1 MRRTE
6 EDQELFEALSASKMY
21 SGYRDAFAKATGLP
35 LILHQGCECQLGR
48 HSNTEQH
55 PFCTL
60 MSRTKRACTECYK
73 LQSKLELQSGS
84 EAQNL
89 YCFAGL
95 CENEV
100 PVRLGENVI
109 AFLQTGQVLLSH
121 PSREELNRI
130 ARTLLDWGAKVDLK
144 RHRLIDWTLQK
155 SNPSRRNLA

>member
-55 PFCTL
+55 PFCTPNGAHQKSL
-60 MSRTKRACTECYK
+60 HWCYK

-95 CENEV
+95 LQDPHLRISEV
-100 PVRLGENVI
+100 
-109 AFLQTGQVLLSH
+109 AFDVGFQSLSH
-121 PSREELNRI
+121 FNRSFRRI
-130 ARTLLDWGAKVDLK
+130 EGQSPKQYRAAMAKSL
-144 RHRLIDWTLQK
+144 R
-155 SNPSRRNLA
+155 